1 MFLHKLNAEQRQAF
15 LVMAQRI
22 SMADGEDDM
31 GELDDI
37 ENLKAQLGLSYNPDM
52 SEVLGD
58 LPLTPFDT
66 VESRVIAMMEL
77 LAIAYTDDYLHEAES
92 DLIGD
97 VASAFGFSQEQLNAI
112 AGWSMNA
119 LDLRREGEA
128 LLSGGG

>member
-1 MFLHKLNAEQRQAF
+1 MFLHKLNAEQRKAF

>member
-58 LPLTPFDT
+58 LPLAPFDT

>member
-1 MFLHKLNAEQRQAF
+1 MFLHKLNTAQREAF

-37 ENLKAQLGLSYNPDM
+37 ENLKAQLGVSYNPDM
-52 SEVLGD
+52 SAVLGD
-58 LPLTPFDT
+58 LPLEPFDT
-66 VESRVIAMMEL
+66 QESRVIAMMEL

-92 DLIGD
+92 ALIGD
-97 VASAFGFSQEQLNAI
+97 VAAAFGFSQEQLDTI

-128 LLSGGG
+128 LLAGGG